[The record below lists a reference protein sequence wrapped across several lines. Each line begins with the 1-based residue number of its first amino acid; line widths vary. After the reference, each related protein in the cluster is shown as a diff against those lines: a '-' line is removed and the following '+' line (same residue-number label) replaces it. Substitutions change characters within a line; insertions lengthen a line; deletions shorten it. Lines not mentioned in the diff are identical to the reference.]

1 MERVLVVPSGV
12 INFLGFLEGA
22 VDDDIYI
29 SMLMKTIQMCGEFM
43 NKDEA
48 EKDFGYRQVIPYVVI
63 GDGDETFVYRR
74 STEGD
79 EGRLWGLYSLGVG
92 GHINDEDFNG
102 DEGFLDVP
110 GTIKKA
116 ALREIKEE
124 VYLDREIEPCDLEF
138 CGVINDTSNDVGK
151 VHIGLIVKLRARVKV
166 ALDPALGTFDMFR
179 KGEIVS
185 DFDKFEGWSKLV
197 ISCMYKEKG

>member
-102 DEGFLDVP
+102 DEGFLDIH

-124 VYLDREIEPCDLEF
+124 VDLDREIEPCDLEF

-151 VHIGLIVKLRARVKV
+151 VHIGLIVKLRARGV
-166 ALDPALGTFDMFR
+166 APVDSALGSGIMMKNRDLYHH
-179 KGEIVS
+179 
-185 DFDKFEGWSKLV
+185 FDKFEGWSKLV